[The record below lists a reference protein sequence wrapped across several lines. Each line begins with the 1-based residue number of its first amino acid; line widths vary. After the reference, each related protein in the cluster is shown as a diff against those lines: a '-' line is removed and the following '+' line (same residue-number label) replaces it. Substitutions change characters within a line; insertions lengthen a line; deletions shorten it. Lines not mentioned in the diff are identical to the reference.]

1 MNDYWSAA
9 YNNIQEIIHKEY
21 GFSIANI
28 EKLNSGFDA
37 NTMVFKVSS
46 TEQKEY
52 FLKIRSKYFTE
63 SCINVPFWLS
73 KKAGLANII
82 DPLETMDKKLYV
94 KTSSSY
100 IMMYPYING
109 KSGWDVSLTK
119 EQFIDYGRFMY
130 KLHSVNLPNDCL
142 KTIPMDKYNRKHIET
157 VKKYLKNHKRRLS
170 NDSVIMDF
178 STALETNQSAINEII
193 HYLENTV
200 ETSREKICLCHG
212 DINAGNL
219 LLSENNLYIVDWD
232 TLVLASKEKDLM
244 YIGGGIGNKWNNDVD
259 VEYFYKGY
267 GQEIEIDKKLIK
279 YYRCKRI
286 IQDIF
291 YFVKEIN
298 DFKYGNDRRND
309 VLRVFKSLFESM
321 NVVEMAL
328 KT

>member
-1 MNDYWSAA
+1 MELNT
-9 YNNIQEIIHKEY
+9 NNIQKIIHKEY

-52 FLKIRSKYFTE
+52 FIKIRSRYFSE

-73 KKAGLANII
+73 KEAGLANII
-82 DPLETMDKKLYV
+82 EPIETMDKKLYV
-94 KTSSSY
+94 KKSSSY

-109 KSGWDVSLTK
+109 KSGWNVTLTK
-119 EQFIDYGRFMY
+119 EQFIEFGRFMY
-130 KLHSVNLPNDCL
+130 KLHSVKPPNDYL

-157 VKKYLKNHKRRLS
+157 VKKYLKNHKSPLH
-170 NDSVIMDF
+170 NDSIIMDF

-193 HYLENTV
+193 CYLENTV
-200 ETSREKICLCHG
+200 NETSREKICLCHG

-219 LLSENNLYIVDWD
+219 LFSENDLYIVDWD

-244 YIGGGIGNKWNNDVD
+244 YIGGGIGNKWNNNDD
-259 VEYFYKGY
+259 IEYFYKGY
-267 GQEIEIDKKLIK
+267 GKEIEIDKNLIK
-279 YYRCKRI
+279 YHRCKRI
-286 IQDIF
+286 IQDKF

-298 DFKYGNDRRND
+298 DLKYGNERKNN
-309 VLRVFKSLFESM
+309 VLRVFKSLFEPK